1 MRAAP
6 APIALRAARPED
18 GAAVAEMCAALSRH
32 EGGPAP
38 ALTAAVFR
46 RDGFGPDPGFSCVIA
61 DYGGRPAGYAMYL
74 GDYDTDL
81 MCHSTYLADLYVD
94 TGARRCGIGR
104 ALMAAVARITRERG
118 GRTLHWNVRR
128 SNPSARAFYATLGRE
143 MQESVVCGVEG
154 AGFAALAATPVPAD
168 LSLRQA
174 TAADVPALARLLEE
188 LLINEGFDPSQ
199 FDLAGR
205 LAADG
210 FGARPA
216 FTCHLASL
224 AGAAVG
230 YTLHWPTY
238 DTEPAARCAYLS
250 DIYVAPEARRLGVAR
265 ALMGGVAR
273 HCAAQGAAW
282 IEWEVRRDNGK
293 ARAFY
298 ARIAQEYPDVLP
310 MIASGDAFA
319 TLAAEGVVVA

>member
-38 ALTAAVFR
+38 ALTAAAFR
-46 RDGFGPDPGFSCVIA
+46 GDGFGPDPRFSCVIA
-61 DYGGRPAGYAMYL
+61 EQAGRPAGYAMYL

-94 TGARRCGIGR
+94 TAARRCGIGR
-104 ALMAAVARITRERG
+104 ALMAAVARITGERG
-118 GRTLHWNVRR
+118 GRTLHWNVLR
-128 SNPSARAFYATLGRE
+128 SNAPARAFYATLGRE
-143 MQESVVCGVEG
+143 VPDAVVCSVEG
-154 AGFAALAATPVPAD
+154 ESFAALAAEPVPAG
-168 LSLRQA
+168 LTLRRA
-174 TAADVPALARLLEE
+174 VAADVPALARLLEE
-188 LLINEGFDPSQ
+188 LLLNEGFDPSQ
-199 FDLAGR
+199 FDLAAR

-210 FGARPA
+210 FGDRPA
-216 FTCHLASL
+216 FTCHLAEC

-230 YTLHWPTY
+230 YALHWPTY
-238 DTEPAARCAYLS
+238 DTEPAASCAYLS
-250 DIYVAPEARRLGVAR
+250 DIYVAPQARRGGAAR
-265 ALMGGVAR
+265 ALIGAVAR
-273 HCAAQGAAW
+273 DRLAQGAHW
-282 IEWEVRRDNGK
+282 MEWEVRRENTA

-298 ARIAQEYPDVLP
+298 ATFAEEYPDVLP

-319 TLAAEGVVVA
+319 KLAAEGVVVA

>member
-1 MRAAP
+1 
-6 APIALRAARPED
+6 
-18 GAAVAEMCAALSRH
+18 
-32 EGGPAP
+32 
-38 ALTAAVFR
+38 
-46 RDGFGPDPGFSCVIA
+46 VIA
-61 DYGGRPAGYAMYL
+61 ELAGRPAGYAMYL

-94 TGARRCGIGR
+94 TAARRCGIGR
-104 ALMAAVARITRERG
+104 ALMAAVARITGVRG
-118 GRTLHWNVRR
+118 GRTLHWNVLR

-143 MQESVVCGVEG
+143 MQDAVVCSVEG
-154 AGFAALAATPVPAD
+154 ETYAALAATSVPAG
-168 LSLRQA
+168 LRLRQA

-188 LLINEGFDPSQ
+188 LLLNEGFDPSQ

-205 LAADG
+205 LATDG
-210 FGARPA
+210 FGERPA
-216 FTCHLASL
+216 FTCHLAER

-265 ALMGGVAR
+265 ALMGSVAR
-273 HCAAQGAAW
+273 YCAAQGAAW
-282 IEWEVRRDNGK
+282 IEWEVRRDNAK

-298 ARIAQEYPDVLP
+298 ASFAEEYPDVLP

-319 TLAAEGVVVA
+319 KLAAAGAAVA

>member
-1 MRAAP
+1 MCSAP
-6 APIALRAARPED
+6 APITLRAARPED
-18 GAAVAEMCAALSRH
+18 GAAVAGMCAALSRH

-38 ALTAAVFR
+38 TLTAAAFR
-46 RDGFGPDPGFSCVIA
+46 RDGFGPDPSFSCVIA
-61 DYGGRPAGYAMYL
+61 ELAGRPAGYAMYL

-94 TGARRCGIGR
+94 TAARRCGIGR
-104 ALMAAVARITRERG
+104 ALMAAVARITGVRG
-118 GRTLHWNVRR
+118 GRTLHWNVLR

-143 MQESVVCGVEG
+143 MQDAVVCSVEG
-154 AGFAALAATPVPAD
+154 ETYAALAATSVPAG
-168 LSLRQA
+168 LRLRQA

-188 LLINEGFDPSQ
+188 LLLNEGFDPSQ

-205 LAADG
+205 LATDG
-210 FGARPA
+210 FGERPA
-216 FTCHLASL
+216 FTCHLAER

-265 ALMGGVAR
+265 ALMGSVAR
-273 HCAAQGAAW
+273 YCAAQGAAW
-282 IEWEVRRDNGK
+282 IEWEVRRDNAK

-298 ARIAQEYPDVLP
+298 ASFAEEYPDVLP

-319 TLAAEGVVVA
+319 KLAAAGAAVA